1 MIKGKIHSFETFGT
15 VDGPGT
21 RFVIFL
27 KGCPMRCK
35 YCHNPD
41 TWEQTNAKEY
51 TTDEIIE
58 EILKYQKYYK
68 NGGVTV
74 SGGEPLLQIDF
85 VTELFQK
92 LKQYN
97 IHTAVDTSGFP
108 FDKNNVEKYKELLKY
123 TNLFLLDIKHIDN
136 LKHIELTSKSNKT
149 ILEFAK
155 FLSDNNKE
163 TWIRHVVV
171 PDITTQKEDLLKLK
185 DFINNLS
192 NISNIEILPYHTMG
206 IHKYE
211 ELGIEYPLKDVQ
223 PPSKEIL
230 EEINYLLK
238 RKGGNDYV

>member
-1 MIKGKIHSFETFGT
+1 
-15 VDGPGT
+15 
-21 RFVIFL
+21 
-27 KGCPMRCK
+27 MRCK

-51 TTDEIIE
+51 TTNEIIE

-85 VTELFQK
+85 LIELFQK

-108 FDKNNVEKYKELLKY
+108 FDKNNVEKYRELLKY
-123 TNLFLLDIKHIDN
+123 TDLFLLDIKHIDDP
-136 LKHIELTSKSNKT
+136 KHIELTSKSNKT

-171 PDITTQKEDLLKLK
+171 PDITTQPEDLLKLK
-185 DFINNLS
+185 DFIDNLLS
-192 NISNIEILPYHTMG
+192 ISNIEILPYHTMG

-238 RKGGNDYV
+238 GKGGNDYV